1 MITKQQLEGYLTSE
15 SNNDY
20 SYIRFVSDLKGAE
33 SYAIE
38 KFKRE
43 KAIYKNNIRYLKIEL
58 NGEYPKE
65 FIKEAVDNYRKS
77 WKKVTFGIIDKTPG
91 SYEPTQKWIIKID
104 TKE

>member
-1 MITKQQLEGYLTSE
+1 MITKQQLEDYLIPE
-15 SNNDY
+15 PIDNY
-20 SYIRFVSDLKGAE
+20 SYTRFVSDLISSE

-43 KAIYKNNIRYLKIEL
+43 KAIYKDNIRYLKIEL

>member
-1 MITKQQLEGYLTSE
+1 MITKQQLEDYLTPE
-15 SNNDY
+15 PINDY
-20 SYIRFVSDLKGAE
+20 SYIRFVSDLKSSE

-43 KAIYKNNIRYLKIEL
+43 KVMHKDIRYLKIEL

-65 FIKEAVDNYRKS
+65 FIKEAVNNYRKS
-77 WKKVTFGIIDKTPG
+77 WKKVTFGISDKTPG

>member
-1 MITKQQLEGYLTSE
+1 MITKQQLEEYLAPE
-15 SNNDY
+15 PIDNY
-20 SYIRFVSDLKGAE
+20 SYTRFVSDLKSSE
-33 SYAIE
+33 SYAVE

-43 KAIYKNNIRYLKIEL
+43 KAIYKDNIRYLKIEL

-65 FIKEAVDNYRKS
+65 FVKEAVDNYRKS
-77 WKKVTFGIIDKTPG
+77 WKKVTFGIIDETPG

>member
-1 MITKQQLEGYLTSE
+1 MITKRQLEEYPTTKPI
-15 SNNDY
+15 NDY
-20 SYIRFVSDLKGAE
+20 SYIRFVSDLKSAE

-43 KAIYKNNIRYLKIEL
+43 KAIHKNIRYLKIEL

-65 FIKEAVDNYRKS
+65 FIEIAVDNYRKE
-77 WKKVTFGIIDKTPG
+77 WKKVTFGISDKTPG

>member
-1 MITKQQLEGYLTSE
+1 MITKQQLEDYLTPE
-15 SNNDY
+15 PINDY
-20 SYIRFVSDLKGAE
+20 SYIRFVGDLKSAE
-33 SYAIE
+33 SYAVE

-43 KAIYKNNIRYLKIEL
+43 KVIHKDIRYLKIEL

-65 FIKEAVDNYRKS
+65 FIKEAVDNYKKS

-91 SYEPTQKWIIKID
+91 SYEPTQKWIIRID

>member
-1 MITKQQLEGYLTSE
+1 MITKQQLEDYLTPE
-15 SNNDY
+15 PINDY
-20 SYIRFVSDLKGAE
+20 SYIRFVSDLKSAE

-43 KAIYKNNIRYLKIEL
+43 RTIHKDIKYLKIEL

-65 FIKEAVDNYRKS
+65 FIKDAVNNYRKS